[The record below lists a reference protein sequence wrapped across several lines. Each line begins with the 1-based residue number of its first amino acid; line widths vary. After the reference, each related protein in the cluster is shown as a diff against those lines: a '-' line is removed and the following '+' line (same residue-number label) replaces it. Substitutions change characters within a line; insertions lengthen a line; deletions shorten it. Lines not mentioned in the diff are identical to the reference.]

1 VHRYPAANEPGVPAG
16 RIQSAVSIEFYCTI
30 CPELTGASTRL
41 CQEESLMTDAPALA
55 SFTSEAAAFFTGLDA
70 DNSKAFF
77 EAHRDQ
83 YARAIRQPL
92 EDLLGAAEPVYG
104 PGKVMRP
111 NRDVRFSAN
120 KDPYR
125 TEASMWAGTVGGVY
139 LNLNPERLEVGGGLY
154 DPSRDQLERARG
166 AIAERPGVAAELES
180 IIQALEGDGF
190 TLAGPS
196 LKTAPRGMDP
206 SHPAIHL
213 LRLKH
218 YAALRGMP
226 IDTPPSDVLR
236 TWRAMEPLIAW
247 VDTHVGPALTT
258 RGH

>member
-1 VHRYPAANEPGVPAG
+1 
-16 RIQSAVSIEFYCTI
+16 
-30 CPELTGASTRL
+30 
-41 CQEESLMTDAPALA
+41 MTDARPLA
-55 SFTSEAAAFFTGLDA
+55 RFTAEAAAFLSGLAA
-70 DNSKAFF
+70 DNSKAYF

-92 EDLLGAAEPVYG
+92 ENLLGVAEPVYG
-104 PGKVMRP
+104 KGKVMRP

-125 TEASMWAGTVGGVY
+125 TDASMWAGTVGGVY
-139 LNLNPERLEVGGGLY
+139 LHLNTERLEVGGGLY
-154 DPSRDQLERARG
+154 DPSRDQLERART
-166 AIAERPGVAAELES
+166 AISEHPDLAADLDSIIRALES
-180 IIQALEGDGF
+180 DGF
-190 TLAGPS
+190 ELAGPA

-226 IDTPPSDVLR
+226 LDTPPSDVLN
-236 TWRAMEPLIAW
+236 TWRAVEPLIAW